1 MPASKGLKIDVRRK
15 RILEILARDGQV
27 RVAQISEELGVTPVT
42 VRSDLSA
49 LKEDGYLERISG
61 GAIQTV
67 KNFYNLEFQQRR
79 QQNAFV
85 KKRIASAAADLIQD
99 GETLFINSGTTTY
112 YTAIELKRHKS
123 LNIVTNSLLVAM
135 ELGDVPTFR
144 VILLGGD
151 INTQYSFTYG
161 VNVLEQLKQF
171 KADKTILSMDG
182 ISVNSGL
189 TTYHAEE
196 AVVTRA
202 MVERAGK
209 TILVADH
216 SKIGYES
223 FSFVLDLSA
232 ASCLVTDAGD
242 NAAPKI
248 RELKAAGLE
257 TITVD
262 WPGV

>member
-27 RVAQISEELGVTPVT
+27 RVSRISEELGVTPVT

-79 QQNAFV
+79 RQNAFV
-85 KKRIASAAADLIQD
+85 KKRIASVAADLIRD
-99 GETLFINSGTTTY
+99 GEILFINSGTTTY
-112 YTAIELKRHKS
+112 YTAMELKRRKG

-151 INTQYSFTYG
+151 INSQYSFTYG
-161 VNVLEQLKQF
+161 VNALEQLRQF

-182 ISVNSGL
+182 ISVKAGL

-196 AVVTRA
+196 AVVIRA
-202 MVERAGK
+202 MVERAGE

-216 SKIGYES
+216 TKIGYES
-223 FSFVLDLSA
+223 FSFVLGLDA
-232 ASCLVTDAGD
+232 ASCLVTDAEGD
-242 NAAPKI
+242 AVPGI
-248 RELKAAGLE
+248 RELEAAGLK
-257 TITVD
+257 TITID
-262 WPGV
+262 